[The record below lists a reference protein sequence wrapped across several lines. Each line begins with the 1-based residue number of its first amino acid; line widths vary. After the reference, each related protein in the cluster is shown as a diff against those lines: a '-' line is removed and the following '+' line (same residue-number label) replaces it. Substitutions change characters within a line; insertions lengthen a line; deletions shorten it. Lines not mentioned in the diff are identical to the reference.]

1 MAFMLNLTPTLAQMG
16 TDKLELIDQS
26 SHLTGLF
33 PVGPDRFNV
42 FSVISLFV
50 GLVALGAYANARFL
64 KLPSAVGT
72 MISGIFFA
80 LILLGLG
87 DFEIVKIHT
96 VKQLLDLYS
105 SDIVLSLLLGLLL
118 FAGAMQ
124 LDSKLVR
131 RHRWSITYAATLG
144 TGISIAIT
152 GCFVYWTLQWLNY
165 VTPANWNMQVGW
177 GVAFLFAAVIAPTDP
192 VAVMSILRRLK
203 VKGAIKAYIS
213 GESLFN
219 DATSIVVFLLILQ
232 FWSKVSPAGGAG
244 TEAAIDPTAAV
255 VAIEFLWIAG
265 GAVLLGLITGSLG
278 AYLVKT
284 TGKKSLTVLLTIGI
298 ALGTGGLADALGI
311 SNAVAVTIAGIVFG
325 QRRADYIDSKDRPI
339 HEFWKTIDNVVNPL
353 FFALIG
359 LELLVVQW
367 DFQVA
372 VASVVVFP
380 VVICARYASLLIPWF
395 ASLGSSKMLKIN
407 HAGLVLMTW
416 AGIRGGVSF
425 ALALSIPDYITGEYN
440 SSEPIRPDF
449 LLSTFIVVVLSVV
462 IQGLTTEPV
471 AKRLS
476 KQLDHTN

>member
-1 MAFMLNLTPTLAQMG
+1 MMTAVLESSMILAQAAPQVS
-16 TDKLELIDQS
+16 ELLDPGSGVQ
-26 SHLTGLF
+26 GLL
-33 PVGPDRFNV
+33 PEGPDRFNV
-42 FSVISLFV
+42 FSVVSIFV
-50 GLVALGAYANARFL
+50 GLVALGAYCNARFL

-72 MISGIFFA
+72 MLSGIFFA
-80 LILLGLG
+80 LVLLSLG
-87 DFEIVKIHT
+87 DFELVKIDS
-96 VKQLLDLYS
+96 VKQLLDVYS

-124 LDSKLVR
+124 LDSRLVR

-152 GCFVYWTLQWLNY
+152 GCFIWLVLTWLNSI
-165 VTPANWNMQVGW
+165 TPATWHMSITAST
-177 GVAFLFAAVIAPTDP
+177 AFLFAAVIAPTDP

-219 DATSIVVFLLILQ
+219 DATSIVVFLLLLQ
-232 FWSKVSPAGGAG
+232 FMTHPSGGAEG
-244 TEAAIDPTAAV
+244 SGVDPGAV
-255 VAIEFLWIAG
+255 IIALEFLWIAG
-265 GAVLLGLITGSLG
+265 GAVVLGLLTGYLG

-284 TGKKSLTVLLTIGI
+284 TDKKGLTVLLTIGI
-298 ALGTGGLADALGI
+298 ALGTGGVADALGT

-325 QRRADYIDSKDRPI
+325 QRRADYTDSKDRPI
-339 HEFWKTIDNVVNPL
+339 HEFWKTIDSVVNPL

-367 DFQVA
+367 DVQVA
-372 VASVVVFP
+372 VASVVIFP
-380 VVICARYASLLIPWF
+380 VVICARYASLLIPWM
-395 ASLGSSKMLKIN
+395 ASLGSKRMLKIN

-425 ALALSIPDYITGEYN
+425 ALALSLP
-440 SSEPIRPDF
+440 SEINGRDEMRPAF
-449 LLSTFIVVVLSVV
+449 LLATFILVVMSVV
-462 IQGLTTEPV
+462 IQGLTTDLV

-476 KQLDHTN
+476 GKLDQAK